1 MSQKWVPL
9 PTPSNIVPFRPRE
22 RDRAAYEEARIRYLH
37 SIISDQS
44 LPFDAR
50 MNALVQVA
58 MMDKK
63 RA

>member
-1 MSQKWVPL
+1 MSQRYLPL
-9 PTPSNIVPFRPRE
+9 PTPSNIVQFRPKE
-22 RDRAAYEEARIRYLH
+22 RDRAAYEEARIRYLQ
-37 SIISDQS
+37 SIISNQS

-58 MMDKK
+58 MMDRK